1 MVSLCFLVIGGCWVI
16 PQAHQNVIQLFQ
28 YPPRIDGRCNKSL
41 IHVESQS
48 GFLSVSSTDRCVIQG
63 VGMLARHP
71 TPFDKE
77 EVRLLF

>member
-1 MVSLCFLVIGGCWVI
+1 
-16 PQAHQNVIQLFQ
+16 
-28 YPPRIDGRCNKSL
+28 
-41 IHVESQS
+41 VESQS